1 MNNLIVLSAAY
12 DNVCEVEGR
21 FLKDDYFNLLGHV
34 SPKLLAIQLL
44 MLYVI
49 LRCTF

>member
-12 DNVCEVEGR
+12 DYVCEVEGR

-44 MLYVI
+44 MLLI
-49 LRCTF
+49 LLGCTF